1 MPRRSA
7 TMLAATLL
15 LIGLLCASVLMRV
28 PYTEMSPGPT
38 YNTLGEQ
45 EKKSGGSVP
54 VIAISGHET
63 YPTSGHL
70 NMTTV
75 QVTGAKYEPSL
86 VSAVIGWLRKDVLV
100 VPHDN
105 VYPKGQT
112 DKEAQQENAEQFAS
126 SEDSAKTAALKQLG
140 IPVGTQI
147 VVSSVVA
154 GGPSEGK
161 LHAGDRIVAVDG
173 TAVTAKDQVAAL
185 VTKHKPGE
193 TVEFTVVP
201 HTVTSGSGGTNGTGS
216 TAAEKKVAVTTAK
229 ATDGR
234 AIVGILPGTDHTY
247 PFTIDIGLQDV
258 GGPSAGLMFSLGIVD
273 KLTPGDLTGGKFV
286 AGTGTISDNGEVGPI
301 GGIQMKLI
309 AARDK
314 GAEYFMTPAE
324 NCSEAVKGT
333 PGGLT
338 LVKVESLNG
347 ALKAMD
353 QIRAGRA
360 ADLPSCPK

>member
-38 YNTLGEQ
+38 FNTLGEQ
-45 EKKSGGSVP
+45 KSGEP
-54 VIAISGHET
+54 VISISGRPT

-86 VSAVIGWLRKDVLV
+86 VSAVIGWLRHDVLV

-105 VYPKGQT
+105 VYPQGQT

-126 SEDSAKTAALKQLG
+126 SEDSAKTAALGQLG
-140 IPVGTQI
+140 IPVGTEVI
-147 VVSSVVA
+147 VSSVVA
-154 GGPSEGK
+154 GGPSEGR
-161 LHAGDRIVAVDG
+161 LHAGDQIVAVDG
-173 TAVTAKDQVAAL
+173 TTVTGKEQVAAL

-201 HTVTSGSGGTNGTGS
+201 HARASATP
-216 TAAEKKVAVTTAK
+216 AAADEHKVAVTTGK
-229 ATDGR
+229 ASDGR

-258 GGPSAGLMFSLGIVD
+258 GGPSAGLMFSLGIID
-273 KLTPGDLTGGKFV
+273 KLTPTDLTGGRFV
-286 AGTGTISDNGEVGPI
+286 AGTGTIADDGAVGPI

-314 GAEYFMTPAE
+314 GAQYFFTPSE
-324 NCSEAVKGT
+324 NCPEAVQGT
-333 PGGLT
+333 PSGLT
-338 LVKVESLNG
+338 LVKVDNLAG
-347 ALKAMD
+347 ALKALD
-353 QIRAGRA
+353 SIRSGQNA
-360 ADLPSCPK
+360 ALPACPR

>member
-1 MPRRSA
+1 
-7 TMLAATLL
+7 MLAATLL

-86 VSAVIGWLRKDVLV
+86 VSAVIGWLRRDVLV

-140 IPVGTQI
+140 IPVSTQI

-173 TAVTAKDQVAAL
+173 TPVTAKEQVAAL

-201 HTVTSGSGGTNGTGS
+201 HTAAAGTGGPAGTNGAATDK
-216 TAAEKKVAVTTAK
+216 AAEKKVAVTTGK
-229 ATDGR
+229 ASDGR
-234 AIVGILPGTDHTY
+234 AIVGILPGNDHTY

-286 AGTGTISDNGEVGPI
+286 AGTGTISDEGEVGPI

-314 GAEYFMTPAE
+314 GAEYFMTPSE

-338 LVKVESLNG
+338 LVKVDNLGG
-347 ALKAMD
+347 ALKALD
-353 QIRAGRA
+353 QIRSGNTSA
-360 ADLPSCPK
+360 LPSCPG

>member
-1 MPRRSA
+1 
-7 TMLAATLL
+7 MLAATLL

-45 EKKSGGSVP
+45 EKKDGGSVP
-54 VIAISGHET
+54 VIAITGHET
-63 YPTSGHL
+63 YPTTGHL

-86 VSAVIGWLRKDVLV
+86 ISAVIGWLRKDVLV

-105 VYPKGQT
+105 VYPEGQT

-126 SEDSAKTAALKQLG
+126 SEDSAKTAALGQLG
-140 IPVGTQI
+140 IPVTASV

-154 GGPSEGK
+154 KGPSEGK

-173 TAVTAKDQVAAL
+173 TQVTGKDQVATL
-185 VTKHKPGE
+185 VTRHKAGE

-201 HTVTSGSGGTNGTGS
+201 HGGPASGTE
-216 TAAEKKVAVTTAK
+216 APEKKVVVTTGK
-229 ATDGR
+229 AEDGR
-234 AIVGILPGTDHTY
+234 AIVGIMPGTDHTY

-286 AGTGTISDNGEVGPI
+286 AGTGTISDEGAVGPI

-314 GAEYFMTPAE
+314 GAEYFLTPSE
-324 NCSEAVKGT
+324 NCSEAVRGT
-333 PGGLT
+333 PSGLR
-338 LVKVESLNG
+338 LVKVDTLDGAMKSLD
-347 ALKAMD
+347 L
-353 QIRAGRA
+353 IRSGQA
-360 ADLPSCPK
+360 AALPSCPR